1 MAAKDFY
8 HNKLKNALIKEGWLI
23 THDPYIF
30 DYLWSRQWN
39 HRIMDKLST
48 YSNYVVE
55 LLETYLHPGLESPI
69 HEHLV
74 IDREHHHYQFLRE
87 GWVDKNTFQMGIV
100 LHFQIKADGKIWILA
115 NWTED
120 DVAGELVERG
130 VLKQD
135 IVLAFQPES
144 VRKLSGYAAAWR

>member
-1 MAAKDFY
+1 
-8 HNKLKNALIKEGWLI
+8 
-23 THDPYIF
+23 
-30 DYLWSRQWN
+30 
-39 HRIMDKLST
+39 MDKLST

-55 LLETYLHPGLESPI
+55 LLKTYLHPGLESPI

-74 IDREHHHYQFLRE
+74 IDRENHHYQFLRE

-100 LHFQIKADGKIWILA
+100 LYFQIKADGKIWILA

-120 DVAGELVERG
+120 DVARELVDRG
-130 VLKQD
+130 VPKQD

-144 VRKLSGYAAAWR
+144 VRKLSGYAAA

>member
-1 MAAKDFY
+1 
-8 HNKLKNALIKEGWLI
+8 
-23 THDPYIF
+23 
-30 DYLWSRQWN
+30 
-39 HRIMDKLST
+39 MDKLST

-144 VRKLSGYAAAWR
+144 VRKLSGYAAA